1 MAAASGRGARMI
13 GRTLGFYIASRF
25 TRTVIG
31 MIVSLLVFI
40 VIIDFVEQ
48 LRKAAEKSDVSILS
62 LLQLSA
68 LKAPIFL
75 DKAFPFACLFAAML
89 TLTQLNQKMELV
101 VARAAGVSAWQF
113 LMPASIAAVII
124 GVFATLVYN
133 PVAVTAFEMSQN
145 LETRIFDRADRMKRA
160 QASEYWIRQEDKAG
174 TSVINARIARQNGQ
188 MLDDVRVLRFN
199 EDGTIYERIDAKSA
213 RFADGGWI
221 LTDAEVTGADAMPK
235 NHASYEIDSQLT
247 ADTLAGVT
255 TSADSVPVWGL
266 PAMAAK
272 AQLSGSNP
280 GPYLVQ
286 FHSLLSLPLFLV
298 AMVLIAATVSLRFVR
313 FGQVGRM
320 ILGGIICGF
329 VLYTVTKLVTS
340 LGSNGIVPPAIAA
353 WSPSIVAI
361 VFGISILLHQEDG

>member
-1 MAAASGRGARMI
+1 MI
-13 GRTLGFYIASRF
+13 GRTLGLYIASRF
-25 TRTVIG
+25 TRTVAG
-31 MIVSLLVFI
+31 MFVSLLVFI
-40 VIIDFVEQ
+40 VIIDFVDQ
-48 LRKAAEKSDVSILS
+48 LRKAAEKADVSMLS

-75 DKAFPFACLFAAML
+75 DKAFPFACLFAAMV

-113 LMPASIAAVII
+113 LMPASIAAILI
-124 GVFATLVYN
+124 GIFATLVYN

-145 LETRIFDRADRMKRA
+145 LETRIFDKRDRMKNGKE
-160 QASEYWIRQEDKAG
+160 SGYWIRQEDKAG
-174 TSVINARIARQNGQ
+174 TSVINARIARNLGQ
-188 MLDDVRVLRFN
+188 KLDDVRVLRFD
-199 EDGTIYERIDAKSA
+199 EDGTIYERIDAASA
-213 RFADGGWI
+213 RFAGSGWI
-221 LTDAEVTGADAMPK
+221 LKEVEVTGPDAMPK
-235 NHASYEIDSQLT
+235 KHDSYEIDSLLT

-255 TSADSVPVWGL
+255 ANPDSVPLWGL
-266 PAMAAK
+266 PSMAAK
-272 AQLSGSNP
+272 ARLSGSNP

-298 AMVLIAATVSLRFVR
+298 AMVLIASTVSLRFVR

-320 ILGGIICGF
+320 ILGGIVCGF

-340 LGSNGIVPPAIAA
+340 LGSNGIVPPAVAA

>member
-1 MAAASGRGARMI
+1 MI
-13 GRTLGFYIASRF
+13 GRTLGYYIASRF
-25 TRTVIG
+25 TRTVVG
-31 MIVSLLVFI
+31 MIISLLVFI
-40 VIIDFVEQ
+40 IIVDFVEQ
-48 LRKAAEKSDVSILS
+48 LRKAAEKADVSVFS

-75 DKAFPFACLFAAML
+75 DKAFPFACLFAAMI

-113 LMPASIAAVII
+113 LMPASLAAVAI
-124 GVFATLVYN
+124 GIFATLVYN
-133 PVAVTAFEMSQN
+133 PLAVTAFEMSRN
-145 LETRIFDRADRMKRA
+145 LETRIFDRSDRMKRA
-160 QASEYWIRQEDKAG
+160 ESSAYWIRQEDAAG
-174 TSVINARIARQNGQ
+174 TSVINARIARNNGQ
-188 MLDDVRVLRFN
+188 LLDDVRVLRFD
-199 EDGTIYERIDAKSA
+199 EGGAIYERIDATSA
-213 RFADGGWI
+213 RFEDGRWI
-221 LTDAEVTGADAMPK
+221 LSGAAVTGADAMPK
-235 NHASYEIDSQLT
+235 NHDSYEIDSMLT
-247 ADTLAGVT
+247 ADTLAGVAAN
-255 TSADSVPVWGL
+255 ADSIPLWGL
-266 PAMAAK
+266 PSMAAK

-286 FHSLLSLPLFLV
+286 FHSLLALPLFLV

-340 LGSNGIVPPAIAA
+340 LGSNGIVPPAVAA